1 MSGRTRTAMA
11 AAACALALG
20 ACVEQRVTYNR
31 PMFAGLPGVQ
41 SNRPIVGDGPRGY
54 RDPTRVE
61 GGSIVVEHRD
71 GTTTLVARSAAH
83 LVAHIQR
90 TLVEDEEELF
100 LSQVLSE
107 LTVRECRENGVDP
120 AEAFRYLRQHRD
132 EVLKV
137 LARMQAGERSP
148 YVVVQ
153 KIDDRVYR
161 VLLTGLAARGLR
173 WRGFDMV
180 LEGGGWD
187 SDRVD
192 EDGKPVFRQSNW
204 RLRWFVPAAP
214 SS

>member
-1 MSGRTRTAMA
+1 MSGRWRTAGVV
-11 AAACALALG
+11 LAVGTLVLG
-20 ACVEQRVTYNR
+20 ACVERRVVYNR

-41 SNRPIVGDGPRGY
+41 SNQPIVGATPKGY
-54 RDPTRVE
+54 HDPTHVE
-61 GGSIVVEHRD
+61 GGSIVVEHSD
-71 GTTTLVARSAAH
+71 GSKTLVSRSAAH

-90 TLVEDEEELF
+90 ALVEDEEELF

-107 LTVRECRENGVDP
+107 LTVRECRENGVEP

-132 EVLKV
+132 EVLKT

-153 KIDDRVYR
+153 KLDDRVYR

-173 WRGFDMV
+173 WRGFDMI

-187 SDRVD
+187 GERPD
-192 EDGKPVFRQSNW
+192 EQGRPVFRQSNW
-204 RLRWFVPAAP
+204 RLRWFVPAE
-214 SS
+214 S

>member
-1 MSGRTRTAMA
+1 MSGRARTAMA

-41 SNRPIVGDGPRGY
+41 SNQPIVGDAPRGY

-61 GGSIVVEHRD
+61 GGSIVVEHQD

-107 LTVRECRENGVDP
+107 LTVRECRENGVEP
-120 AEAFRYLRQHRD
+120 AEAFRYLRRHRD

-161 VLLTGLAARGLR
+161 VLLTGLAARGMR

-187 SDRVD
+187 TEHLD
-192 EDGKPVFRQSNW
+192 EEGKPVFRQSNW
-204 RLRWFVPAAP
+204 RLRWFVPAE
-214 SS
+214 S